1 MAVFIGYSLRA
12 PATGALPMP
21 TTSDKRIR
29 KVCSFTLSQDARDS
43 LKAASTKT
51 GMSMSRLV
59 ERLALNIKTNTVTV
73 SSDLS

>member
-1 MAVFIGYSLRA
+1 
-12 PATGALPMP
+12 MP
-21 TTSDKRIR
+21 TSSDKRIR
-29 KVCSFTLSQDARDS
+29 KVCSFTLSAAARDS

-59 ERLALNIKTNTVTV
+59 ERLALNIKTNSVNV